1 MQEKIVCMEKD
12 VLEPKS
18 RGESRAQV
26 EGGQRTPL
34 KKLDLDWTESEWFRI
49 YLQLARKDEPNDSD

>member
-1 MQEKIVCMEKD
+1 MEKD

-34 KKLDLDWTESEWFRI
+34 KKLDLDWTESEWFQVW
-49 YLQLARKDEPNDSD
+49 LKLARNNGEISEN